1 MISGLT
7 GDATA
12 VVKMEYFR
20 ILGEDRMR
28 FGNTYAQKQAFGLAL
43 HSPLPIFA
51 KTKKDHERY
60 QKYMR
65 IQCFQH

>member
-28 FGNTYAQKQAFGLAL
+28 FGKINQTSLLLL
-43 HSPLPIFA
+43 HSPLRIFTY
-51 KTKKDHERY
+51 KGPE
-60 QKYMR
+60 KYVS
-65 IQCFQH
+65 